1 MKVILM
7 LLLLLI
13 ALVSYDIIRMYKLYQ
28 KTLQLENGFTAF
40 QKIDPKAKQRILV
53 LGDSTAVG
61 TGASNNIYSTTGRL
75 SSKYPEAEVIN
86 ISENGLKLAGLNE
99 KIKNLTEH
107 YDIIVI
113 QIGAN
118 DIIRLTDLET
128 IDIELDKLLTKTKT
142 LSDKVVILHSGNIGE
157 SKFFPWYVAPILSY
171 RSKEVREIYIRRTS
185 MHDATY
191 VNLIDL
197 HIDGKYYA
205 SDKLHLNDEGYGVW
219 FDEIVKKIN

>member
-1 MKVILM
+1 MKVIIILILFVIAM
-7 LLLLLI
+7 L
-13 ALVSYDIIRMYKLYQ
+13 AYDIIRMYKLYQ
-28 KTLQLENGFTAF
+28 KTVQLENGFTAF

-61 TGASNNIYSTTGRL
+61 TGSSNNIYSTTGRF
-75 SSKYPEAEVIN
+75 STRYPDAEIIN

-99 KIKNLTEH
+99 KIKNLTGH
-107 YDIIVI
+107 FDIIVI

-118 DIIRLTDLET
+118 DIIRLTSLQN

-142 LSDKVVILHSGNIGE
+142 LGGKVVILHSGNIGE
-157 SKFFPWYVAPILSY
+157 SKFFPWYLAPILSY
-171 RSKEVREIYIRRTS
+171 RSKAVREIYTKLTNLHMAS
-185 MHDATY
+185 Y

-197 HIDGKYYA
+197 HIDDTNYA
-205 SDKLHLNDEGYGVW
+205 SDKLHLNDAGYGIW